1 MRGRLQMPDATSNL
15 HTRPRRWPIF
25 AAALLVAALALV
37 VIYTDRGA
45 FLSPLALVVVTAI
58 GLAALLIQL
67 RLRSGLTPAVR
78 APLWLNVLGILFALV
93 AMFADVLRLSAS
105 LALMAALGA
114 VMSFAISGII
124 VISALRRKPRT
135 AGQGTNSN

>member
-1 MRGRLQMPDATSNL
+1 MPDATSNL
-15 HTRPRRWPIF
+15 HIRPRRWTIF

-67 RLRSGLTPAVR
+67 RLQSGLTPVVR
-78 APLWLNVLGILFALV
+78 APLWLNVLGIIFALA

-124 VISALRRKPRT
+124 VISALRRKPR
-135 AGQGTNSN
+135 AVGQGTNSN

>member
-45 FLSPLALVVVTAI
+45 FLSPLALVVV
-58 GLAALLIQL
+58 
-67 RLRSGLTPAVR
+67 
-78 APLWLNVLGILFALV
+78 ILFALV

-135 AGQGTNSN
+135 AS